1 MSDENEVEADD
12 EVETGLESDGYVAAD
27 LASDDEAGA
36 GSITAR
42 QAIRDKL
49 QNDIEA
55 FLAAGGRINE
65 IPPNVIA
72 DPPRKP
78 ESNYGGQPI

>member
-1 MSDENEVEADD
+1 MSDENDIDADD
-12 EVETGLESDGYVAAD
+12 DVTSLEDDGYVAVEN
-27 LASDDEAGA
+27 SIDDDQ
-36 GSITAR
+36 GSISAR

-55 FLAAGGRINE
+55 FLASGGRINE
-65 IPPNVIA
+65 IPPNVVS

>member
-12 EVETGLESDGYVAAD
+12 DVETDLEGGSYVAAD
-27 LASDDEAGA
+27 HSREDDDSAA
-36 GSITAR
+36 SITAR
-42 QAIRDKL
+42 QAVRDKL

>member
-12 EVETGLESDGYVAAD
+12 EVETGLEAEGYVAAD
-27 LASDDEAGA
+27 HTSDDDGA
-36 GSITAR
+36 ASITAR

>member
-1 MSDENEVEADD
+1 MSDENDIEADD
-12 EVETGLESDGYVAAD
+12 DIPSLEDDGYVAVENS
-27 LASDDEAGA
+27 LDDDQ

-49 QNDIEA
+49 QSDIEA
-55 FLAAGGRINE
+55 FLASGGKINE
-65 IPPNVIA
+65 IPPNVIS

>member
-12 EVETGLESDGYVAAD
+12 EVETGLESEGYVAAD
-27 LASDDEAGA
+27 HTSEDDSAGA
-36 GSITAR
+36 SITAR

-49 QNDIEA
+49 QSDIEA